1 MGVLDAFLHPIA
13 VEETKKVEISK
24 RFVGED
30 GKPVPFEIKT
40 IPQGENSQLIKKY
53 TRRKLVNGT
62 TTEIFDTAAY
72 TNALIVECTVQPDFQ
87 DSRMCEAYGVL
98 AVNGGV
104 GYTDKHGN
112 EKILGVRLGDTALYK
127 ENLAVSQ
134 VLPEDTVLCL
144 MSPYFVGKS
153 SNLDEYQ
160 KAVDYFAAL
169 AGIK

>member
-13 VEETKKVEISK
+13 VEETKKVEVSK

-40 IPQGENSQLIKKY
+40 IPQGENSQLIKKF
-53 TRRKLVNGT
+53 TRRKLVNGS

-98 AVNGGV
+98 DPMMVPGKMLLSGEYSALVGEIMKLNGFD
-104 GYTDKHGN
+104 TDSLLK
-112 EKILGVRLGDTALYK
+112 
-127 ENLAVSQ
+127 
-134 VLPEDTVLCL
+134 
-144 MSPYFVGKS
+144 
-153 SNLDEYQ
+153 DEEEA
-160 KAVDYFAAL
+160 KN
-169 AGIK
+169 

>member
-1 MGVLDAFLHPIA
+1 MGVLEAFLHPIA
-13 VEETKKVEISK
+13 VEETKKVEVSK

-62 TTEIFDTAAY
+62 TTEIFDTTAY

-98 AVNGGV
+98 DPMMVPGKMLLSGEYSALVGEIMKLNGF
-104 GYTDKHGN
+104 DADS
-112 EKILGVRLGDTALYK
+112 LLR
-127 ENLAVSQ
+127 
-134 VLPEDTVLCL
+134 
-144 MSPYFVGKS
+144 
-153 SNLDEYQ
+153 DEEEA
-160 KAVDYFAAL
+160 KN
-169 AGIK
+169 

>member
-40 IPQGENSQLIKKY
+40 IPQGENSQLIKKF

-62 TTEIFDTAAY
+62 TTEIFDTTGY

-98 AVNGGV
+98 DPMMVPGKMLLSGEYSALVGEIMKLNGF
-104 GYTDKHGN
+104 DADSLLK
-112 EKILGVRLGDTALYK
+112 
-127 ENLAVSQ
+127 
-134 VLPEDTVLCL
+134 
-144 MSPYFVGKS
+144 
-153 SNLDEYQ
+153 DEEEA
-160 KAVDYFAAL
+160 KN
-169 AGIK
+169 

>member
-1 MGVLDAFLHPIA
+1 MGVLEAFLHPIA
-13 VEETKKVEISK
+13 VEETKKVEVSK

-62 TTEIFDTAAY
+62 TTEIFDTTGY

-98 AVNGGV
+98 DPMMVPGKMLLSGEYSALVGEIMKLNGF
-104 GYTDKHGN
+104 DADSLLK
-112 EKILGVRLGDTALYK
+112 
-127 ENLAVSQ
+127 
-134 VLPEDTVLCL
+134 
-144 MSPYFVGKS
+144 
-153 SNLDEYQ
+153 DEEEA
-160 KAVDYFAAL
+160 KN
-169 AGIK
+169 

>member
-1 MGVLDAFLHPIA
+1 MGALDAFLHPIA

-40 IPQGENSQLIKKY
+40 IPQGDNSQLIKKY

-62 TTEIFDTAAY
+62 TTEIFDTTAY

-98 AVNGGV
+98 DPMLVPGKMLLSGEYSALVGEIMKLNGF
-104 GYTDKHGN
+104 DADSLLK
-112 EKILGVRLGDTALYK
+112 
-127 ENLAVSQ
+127 
-134 VLPEDTVLCL
+134 
-144 MSPYFVGKS
+144 
-153 SNLDEYQ
+153 DEEEA
-160 KAVDYFAAL
+160 KN
-169 AGIK
+169 

>member
-13 VEETKKVEISK
+13 VEETKKVEVSK

-62 TTEIFDTAAY
+62 TTEIFDTTGY

-98 AVNGGV
+98 DPMMVPGKMLLSGEYSALVGEIMKLNGF
-104 GYTDKHGN
+104 DADSLLK
-112 EKILGVRLGDTALYK
+112 
-127 ENLAVSQ
+127 
-134 VLPEDTVLCL
+134 
-144 MSPYFVGKS
+144 
-153 SNLDEYQ
+153 DEEEA
-160 KAVDYFAAL
+160 KN
-169 AGIK
+169 

>member
-40 IPQGENSQLIKKY
+40 IPQGDNSQLIKKY

-62 TTEIFDTAAY
+62 TTEIFDTTAY

-98 AVNGGV
+98 DPMMVPGKMLLSGEYSALVGEIMKLNGF
-104 GYTDKHGN
+104 DADSLLK
-112 EKILGVRLGDTALYK
+112 
-127 ENLAVSQ
+127 
-134 VLPEDTVLCL
+134 
-144 MSPYFVGKS
+144 
-153 SNLDEYQ
+153 DEEEA
-160 KAVDYFAAL
+160 KN
-169 AGIK
+169 

>member
-53 TRRKLVNGT
+53 TRRKLVSGT
-62 TTEIFDTAAY
+62 TTEIFDTTAY

-98 AVNGGV
+98 DPMMVPGKMLLSGEYSALVGEIMKLNGF
-104 GYTDKHGN
+104 DADS
-112 EKILGVRLGDTALYK
+112 LLR
-127 ENLAVSQ
+127 
-134 VLPEDTVLCL
+134 
-144 MSPYFVGKS
+144 
-153 SNLDEYQ
+153 DEEEA
-160 KAVDYFAAL
+160 KN
-169 AGIK
+169 